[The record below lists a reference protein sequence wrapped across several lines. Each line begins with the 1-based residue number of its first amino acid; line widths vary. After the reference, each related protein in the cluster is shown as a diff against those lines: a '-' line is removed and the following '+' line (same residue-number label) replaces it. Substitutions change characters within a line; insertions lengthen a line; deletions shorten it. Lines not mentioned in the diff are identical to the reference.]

1 VVQTTEDG
9 MSKDSKQ
16 ALGFTV
22 GLDVGDHRS
31 SVCMLDEAGA
41 VIETAEIAT
50 TRTAIRSRFGGRC
63 RMRVVL
69 ETGTHANWLDE
80 ELRQLGHEV
89 IVANAR
95 KVRAVTTAD
104 RKSDRKDAEMLA
116 RLGRSDPRL
125 LSPVNP
131 RSEEVRR
138 DLLLV
143 RARAVLVAQRTLLIN
158 HVRGSVKPFGMRMPD
173 KSTESFHK
181 LALPKPL
188 SHALAPMMQLLKT
201 ITEQIAVYDEEIEKL
216 GQGKYPHTS
225 RLQQVPRVGSLTS
238 TTFVLTIA
246 DPNRF
251 KHARDVGPYLGLA
264 PAKHQSGKS
273 DPQLGITKSGDTMLR
288 TLLVQCAQQI
298 LRKTSPDT
306 SLKRF
311 GLRLA
316 RKGDKVSKRKAVV
329 AVARKLSVLLLALWK
344 SGEEYEP
351 LRGSVPSVSKG

>member
-1 VVQTTEDG
+1 
-9 MSKDSKQ
+9 MNKDSKVFT
-16 ALGFTV
+16 GCTV
-22 GLDVGDHRS
+22 GLDVGDRRS
-31 SVCMLDEAGA
+31 AVCVLDEDGE
-41 VIETAEIAT
+41 VIETGEIST
-50 TRTAIRSRFGGRC
+50 TRTGIRSRFGGKA

-80 ELRQLGHEV
+80 EFNLLGHEV

-95 KVRAVTTAD
+95 KVRAISAAD

-116 RLGRSDPRL
+116 RLGRSDLEL

-131 RSEEVRR
+131 RSEDVRK

-143 RARAVLVAQRTLLIN
+143 RARAVLVAQRTLLVN
-158 HVRGSVKPFGMRMPD
+158 HVRGAVKPFGARMPD

-181 LALPKPL
+181 LALPKAL
-188 SHALAPMMQLLKT
+188 AHALAPMMQLLKA
-201 ITEQIAVYDEEIEKL
+201 ITAQIAAYDEEIEKL

-264 PAKHQSGKS
+264 PGKHQSGKS

-298 LRKTSPDT
+298 LRKASPDT
-306 SLKRF
+306 NLKRF
-311 GLRLA
+311 GLRIA
-316 RKGDKVSKRKAVV
+316 RKGDKISKRKAVV

-344 SGEEYEP
+344 SGEKYEP
-351 LRGSVPSVSKG
+351 LRGSVPSAPKA